1 MQYKVKTSTNTDM
14 VQRIFENRNIPLSN
28 RDLFFAPSSQ
38 HIKPSSIYTNMEEGC
53 SLLMK
58 HIRQENLILFVVDA
72 DADGYCSAAMGI
84 NYLRLELCY
93 KNITYIMHEQ
103 KKHGLTKSV
112 MEYIKILKPA
122 LVVLPDA
129 GSNEYSQ
136 HKELK
141 DMGVDVLIIDHHEC
155 EKYSD
160 DAIVINNQLVSD
172 GNKTLSGGGMMLKFL
187 EYLDNVLCIKASTKY
202 RDLAALSLV
211 ADGMWMTELET
222 RYYVLEGI
230 RHIQNPFLKT
240 LITKEIENPYKY
252 LAFQVSPLINA
263 TIRVG
268 TMKDKRDLFECM
280 LHLEREESLQ
290 VRGQGEIKLQLGEYV
305 IKKSER
311 LRAKQ
316 TREINKILNS
326 EDTVII
332 EEDYPFVILIHTN
345 EEAQSLSGLIASKI
359 ADIYKKPALTL
370 REKEQN
376 GKLVYTGSARSI
388 KGVNDF
394 KSYLQKT
401 EKFDKCEGHQGAFGV
416 HIYADKLQEL
426 LAEYIGKDIP
436 SSVKYEVDKEYIDE
450 PLSVLDIM
458 TVDSMKPYW
467 SKGFEEPKFFI
478 KLSNVRSTDINL
490 IGANKNTIKI
500 SHDGI
505 SYVKFKC
512 DENEIKELLQE
523 GLKTVEVIGSFNIN
537 YWNGRQFPQVIV
549 EDFKITSNKEF
560 EDVGAI
566 YGFNPFFC

>member
-1 MQYKVKTSTNTDM
+1 MRYKVKTSTNEDM
-14 VQRIFENRNIPLSN
+14 IQRIFENRNIPVLN
-28 RDLFFAPSSQ
+28 RELFFAPSSDCV
-38 HIKPSSIYTNMEEGC
+38 KSPSIYANMEDGC
-53 SLLMK
+53 NLLMK
-58 HIRQENLILFVVDA
+58 HIKEENLILFIVDA
-72 DADGYCSAAMGI
+72 DTDGYCSAAMGI

-103 KKHGLTKSV
+103 KKHGLTKPM
-112 MEYIKILKPA
+112 MEYIGILRPS
-122 LVVLPDA
+122 LVVLADA
-129 GSNEYSQ
+129 GSNDYKQ

-141 DMGVDVLIIDHHEC
+141 DMGIDILVIDHHEC
-155 EKYSD
+155 DKYSE
-160 DAIVINNQLVSD
+160 DAVVINNQLVDD

-187 EYLDNVLCIKASTKY
+187 EYLDNVLCIKASKTY

-230 RHIQNPFLKT
+230 KHIKNPFLKT
-240 LITKEIENPYKY
+240 LITKEIDNPYKY

-280 LHLEREESLQ
+280 LHQEREEFLQ
-290 VRGQGEIKLQLGEYV
+290 VRGQGEVKLPLGEYV
-305 IKKSER
+305 VKKSER

-326 EDTVII
+326 EDTIII
-332 EEDYPFVILIHTN
+332 EDGYPFVVLIHTN
-345 EEAQSLSGLIASKI
+345 TEAQSLSGLIASKI
-359 ADIYKKPALTL
+359 ADIYKKPAIVL
-370 REKEQN
+370 REQEHD
-376 GKLVYTGSARSI
+376 GKLMYTGSGRSI

-394 KSYLQKT
+394 KTYLSKT
-401 EKFDKCEGHQGAFGV
+401 DKFDKCEGHQSAFGV
-416 HIYADKLQEL
+416 KIYADKLQEL
-426 LAEYIGKDIP
+426 LTEYIGKDIP
-436 SSVKYEVDKEYIDE
+436 LNTKYEVDKEYIDE

-467 SKGFEEPKFFI
+467 SNGFEEPKFFI

-500 SHDGI
+500 SYDGI

-537 YWNGRQFPQVIV
+537 CWNGRQFPQVIV
-549 EDFKITSNKEF
+549 EDFEITSNKEF

-566 YGFNPFFC
+566 YGFNPFLC